1 MFFTNVERKNRIRK
15 KGFGGVII
23 KKKIVFIVLGIIICI
38 LLVFGYHHFLKF
50 QTYSVSSI
58 LEVENEYS
66 YDVSE
71 IVLFPFQI
79 KDKYTSLEEV
89 PWYFKVN
96 WLPYGWRNNI
106 AKIHRFFSFPYKK
119 NSSEIALKGV
129 LSGKQPDIEE
139 IIVKI
144 NNNEY
149 KPKEFHMT
157 NFQDDSMTFIIMV
170 KTDDSLKSIQSLS
183 LQMENT
189 NLNWDDLE
197 KSKDNQ
203 YILSPFYNHREYL
216 KK

>member
-1 MFFTNVERKNRIRK
+1 
-15 KGFGGVII
+15 
-23 KKKIVFIVLGIIICI
+23 
-38 LLVFGYHHFLKF
+38 
-50 QTYSVSSI
+50 VSSS
-58 LEVENEYS
+58 LEVEDEYS

-79 KDKYTSLEEV
+79 KDEYTNLEEL
-89 PWYFKVN
+89 PWYFKVDWFSN
-96 WLPYGWRNNI
+96 EWGHNI

-129 LSGKQPDIEE
+129 LSGKQPDVEE

-157 NFQDDSMTFIIMV
+157 NFQDDSLTFIIIV
-170 KTDDSLKSIQSLS
+170 KTDDSLKSIQSLR

-189 NLNWDDLE
+189 NIYWADLD
-197 KSKDNQ
+197 KNKDIH
-203 YILSPFYNHREYL
+203 YIWNPFYNHREYL